1 MAKEGELNKSLFQHT
16 DKSLLDDKLTTKK
29 LEINLRRN
37 KEQDNVDELDLLSSQ
52 FNFEDCRD
60 EYWNPE
66 KYSLLYATPLWHA
79 SSPSQKVLLNQLYW
93 VAYYSQI
100 ISAEIA
106 TIFLNQTSAA
116 GLYSLEDF
124 RLVCDTLDLE
134 SSQERGHIHAFKT
147 ISEQVEEKLFGHRLF
162 TYPMKNYAT
171 ETMIFQNTN
180 RVKKFWK
187 SIQLNAYNLLSS
199 NNAFIACQYFTVRGL
214 RTLNG
219 KIVQHEL
226 SQFYENHKDK
236 ENAPIPSKISYH
248 HFLDESYH
256 FNSSSIIG
264 HDVVHTLKAPTKF
277 ESAIANLGIQG
288 CQLDH
293 QNFNISV
300 NGIFWYEPAVFPVIY
315 QILRS
320 PYFEYDHVSALR
332 MMESCFIQEN
342 QAMHLAYETHKIAKE
357 SYQQYVSGLPYLS
370 KNNREMKYMT
380 RASIEQYIKINKRAF
395 KGFEDKSEQYL
406 YSNFSRGLP
415 RDSSREREQSES
427 RLKLF

>member
-1 MAKEGELNKSLFQHT
+1 MNKNLYQNQ
-16 DKSLLDDKLTTKK
+16 DKSLLDDKITTKK

-37 KEQDNVDELDLLSSQ
+37 REQDNGDELDLLAEN
-52 FNFEDCRD
+52 FNYDDCKD
-60 EYWNPE
+60 EFWNPE
-66 KYSLLYATPLWHA
+66 KYSLLYATPLWHE
-79 SSPSQKVLLNQLYW
+79 SSPSQKRLLNQLYW

-134 SSQERGHIHAFKT
+134 SMQERGHINAFKT
-147 ISEQVEEKLFGHRLF
+147 ISEQVEEKVFGRRMF

-180 RVKKFWK
+180 RVKEFWK
-187 SIQLNAYNLLSS
+187 WMQLNTFNLLSS
-199 NNAFIACQYFTVRGL
+199 NNAFIGCQYFTVRGL

-226 SQFYENHKDK
+226 SQFYEKHLNQ
-236 ENAPIPSKISYH
+236 ENAPIPSKVSYH

-264 HDVVHTLKAPTKF
+264 HDVIHTLKKPTRF
-277 ESAIANLGIQG
+277 ESMIANLGVSG
-288 CQLDH
+288 CQRDH

-300 NGIFWYEPAVFPVIY
+300 NGIFWYEPALFPVIY

-320 PYFEYDHVSALR
+320 PYFEFDHVGALK
-332 MMESCFIQEN
+332 MMEKCFIQEN
-342 QAMHLAYETHKIAKE
+342 QAMHLSHDTHKIAGD
-357 SYQQYVSGLPYLS
+357 SYRQYVDGLSYI
-370 KNNREMKYMT
+370 NRTNKEMKLMKK
-380 RASIEQYIKINKRAF
+380 ASIESYIKTNKWAF
-395 KGFEDKSEQYL
+395 RKFEVKSEQYL
-406 YSNFSRGLP
+406 HNFIHHGNGTSR
-415 RDSSREREQSES
+415 SRERLQPKRSPEQ
-427 RLKLF
+427 FQ

>member
-1 MAKEGELNKSLFQHT
+1 MNKNLFQKQ
-16 DKSLLDDKLTTKK
+16 DKSLLDDKITTKK

-37 KEQDNVDELDLLSSQ
+37 REQDNGDELDQLAAD
-52 FNFEDCRD
+52 FNYDDCKD

-66 KYSLLYATPLWHA
+66 KYSLLYATPLWNQ
-79 SSPSQKVLLNQLYW
+79 SSASQKKLLNQLYW

-134 SSQERGHIHAFKT
+134 SMQERGHINAFKT
-147 ISEQVEEKLFGHRLF
+147 IAEQVEDKVFGRRMF
-162 TYPMKNYAT
+162 TFPMKNYAT

-180 RVKKFWK
+180 RVKEFWK
-187 SIQLNAYNLLSS
+187 WIQLNTFNLLSS
-199 NNAFIACQYFTVRGL
+199 NNAFIGCQYFTVRGL

-219 KIVQHEL
+219 KIVQHDL
-226 SQFYENHKDK
+226 SKFYEKHNDK

-264 HDVVHTLKAPTKF
+264 HDVIHTLKSPTSF
-277 ESAIANLGIQG
+277 ESTIANLGVSG
-288 CQLDH
+288 CQRDH
-293 QNFNISV
+293 QHFNISV
-300 NGIFWYEPAVFPVIY
+300 NGIFWYEPAIFPVIY

-320 PYFEYDHVSALR
+320 PYFEFDHIGALQ
-332 MMESCFIQEN
+332 MMEKCFIQEN
-342 QAMHLAYETHKIAKE
+342 EAMHLAYETHKIAGD
-357 SYQQYVSGLPYLS
+357 SYRSYVDALS
-370 KNNREMKYMT
+370 YINKTNKEMKHMKK
-380 RASIEQYIKINKRAF
+380 ASIESYIKTNRRAF
-395 KGFEDKSEQYL
+395 RKFEVNSEQYL
-406 YSNFSRGLP
+406 HNFIHRGQP
-415 RDSSREREQSES
+415 ASSRSGERQQSKRGSEQ
-427 RLKLF
+427 FQ

>member
-1 MAKEGELNKSLFQHT
+1 MNQNLYQKQE
-16 DKSLLDDKLTTKK
+16 KSLLDDVVTTKK

-37 KEQDNVDELDLLSSQ
+37 REQDNCDELDLLAKD
-52 FNFEDCRD
+52 FVFENCRD
-60 EYWNPE
+60 EFWNPE
-66 KYSLLYATPLWHA
+66 KYSLLYATPLWHE
-79 SSPSQKVLLNQLYW
+79 SSPSQRILLNQLYW

-116 GLYSLEDF
+116 GLYSMEDF

-134 SSQERGHIHAFKT
+134 SMQERGHINAFKV
-147 ISEQVEEKLFGHRLF
+147 ISEQVEEKLFGRRLF

-180 RVKKFWK
+180 RVKEFWK
-187 SIQLNAYNLLSS
+187 WMQLNAFNLLSS

-214 RTLNG
+214 RTLKG

-226 SQFYENHKDK
+226 SQYYTKHHDK
-236 ENAPIPSKISYH
+236 ENAPIPSKVSYH

-277 ESAIANLGIQG
+277 ESMIANMGVTG
-288 CQLDH
+288 CQRDH
-293 QNFNISV
+293 QHFNISV
-300 NGIFWYEPAVFPVIY
+300 NGIFWYEPALFPVIY

-320 PYFEYDHVSALR
+320 PYFEFDHVGALQ
-332 MMESCFIQEN
+332 MMEKCFVHEN
-342 QAMHLAYETHKIAKE
+342 QAMHLALDTHKIAGD
-357 SYQQYVSGLPYLS
+357 SYRQYIDGLPYIN
-370 KNNREMKYMT
+370 KKNREMSLM
-380 RASIEQYIKINKRAF
+380 KRATLERYIATN
-395 KGFEDKSEQYL
+395 KLALRKFEARSEYL
-406 YSNFSRGLP
+406 QTDFFRNGISSTGSRAELQPKRGP
-415 RDSSREREQSES
+415 EQ
-427 RLKLF
+427 FQ